1 MAAPDSGARSVHR
14 VKGFRRGKNPKA
26 RNDMDDDKNIPLG
39 RRRLI
44 LRTGALGVAG
54 LGAAGCVPAQ
64 PVYVQQPPVVVRGTG
79 LTDADPSDGPGNGR
93 GGSRVIRGTGITD
106 SDPSDG
112 PGNGRGGYRGGGYRT
127 GITDSDP
134 NDGPG
139 RGRGGYRG
147 GYRTGLTDSDPSDGP
162 GRGRRGY

>member
-1 MAAPDSGARSVHR
+1 
-14 VKGFRRGKNPKA
+14 
-26 RNDMDDDKNIPLG
+26 MDENTDNKLH

-44 LRTGALGVAG
+44 LRTGALGVTG
-54 LGAAGCVPAQ
+54 LGAAACVPAQ

-79 LTDADPSDGPGNGR
+79 ITDADPNDGPGNGRGGYRAPVRGTGITDADPSDGPGNGR
-93 GGSRVIRGTGITD
+93 GG
-106 SDPSDG
+106 
-112 PGNGRGGYRGGGYRT
+112 YRGAPAVGYRT

-147 GYRTGLTDSDPSDGP
+147 GYRTGVTDSDPNDGA